1 MPPTPAR
8 ATCAT
13 CACFSRMQ
21 RAVDGWMSQ
30 YSFLRTAPRELL
42 LTYVL
47 KFLESYS
54 YYSLAVTMT
63 LYLSQEFGFSDSQ
76 AGWTYGLMGMLTSVY
91 GFFIGFL
98 IDNLGVKYSLVFG
111 FGLLLVS
118 RIIYGA
124 TRSVGMIHLVV
135 YLTLPLGSA
144 LGIPV
149 MTIGIRRYTSEKGP
163 DRQLA
168 YALFYESLNLASVT
182 AAPAIDGFRR
192 IMRVENEKS
201 DGAPSSY
208 LAKPYRLLIFS
219 GCIFTFIAFLIA
231 SFGMRPGIQVG
242 DSSSVTRTRA
252 PENERRKDAPAMS
265 KGYKGHDMP
274 HSGSEY
280 DQRKKEEEAEEELR
294 KRTVI
299 STSAST
305 ATIDETLSL
314 GQTYPPSVSESHEL
328 QTFELRQGT
337 PWDIMWDVVSNPRF
351 WRFFLFVFLLTG
363 VRTVY
368 RHLEATFPK
377 YMRREMGEHVLFG
390 TIMAINPGIVI
401 ILVPIISPMIQKY
414 ESFWVILAGA
424 AVTSVAPLWLVLGPS
439 YMTAIL
445 FIATLSVGESMWSP
459 RLYQYTMEI
468 AEKGREGTYIS
479 LGNVPNFL
487 ATLSAGVMSGY
498 LLEKYC
504 PAPDDSYGWEE
515 ELARLSADD
524 GNETFPTT
532 ADRIGPPHP
541 PDSAKMWLIIALC
554 SMTCPVVI
562 YLLRNVIMGKKE
574 GLCGTPEFRFC
585 CPCFSERSRS
595 ASSEGVF
602 LDVGDA
608 EGEDDFGKLD
618 DSDTNLIHDTSPL
631 LGYDGSDLREDHLP
645 DNVI

>member
-1 MPPTPAR
+1 MASSPAR
-8 ATCAT
+8 GLCAS
-13 CACFSRMQ
+13 FSRMQ

-118 RIIYGA
+118 RVIYGA

-135 YLTLPLGSA
+135 YLTHPLGCA

-149 MTIGIRRYTSEKGP
+149 MTIGIRRYTSETGP

-192 IMRVENEKS
+192 IMRVENENPG
-201 DGAPSSY
+201 GAPSSY

-242 DSSSVTRTRA
+242 NSSHAMAADTEAISEKKRVTATG
-252 PENERRKDAPAMS
+252 KYDTQHGMLQ
-265 KGYKGHDMP
+265 D
-274 HSGSEY
+274 GSTQ
-280 DQRKKEEEAEEELR
+280 DHEEEEEDDEEEDALR
-294 KRTVI
+294 KRN
-299 STSAST
+299 ASNVNVN
-305 ATIDETLSL
+305 L
-314 GQTYPPSVSESHEL
+314 PPTPTPAPVGSPKSEGL
-328 QTFELRQGT
+328 QTFTPRQGT

-377 YMRREMGEHVLFG
+377 YMRREMGEKVLFG

-401 ILVPIISPMIQKY
+401 ILVPIVSPMIQKY

-424 AVTSVAPLWLVLGPS
+424 AITSVAPLWLVLGPS
-439 YMTAIL
+439 YATAIL
-445 FIATLSVGESMWSP
+445 FIATLSVGESLWSP

-487 ATLSAGVMSGY
+487 ATLTAGVMSGY

-504 PAPDDSYGWEE
+504 PAPDDTYGWEE

-524 GNETFPTT
+524 SNNGTFP
-532 ADRIGPPHP
+532 ASANRIGPPHP

-554 SMTCPVVI
+554 SMTCPVLI

-574 GLCGTPEFRFC
+574 GLCGTPEFRVC
-585 CPCFSERSRS
+585 CPCFSYRSHSRS
-595 ASSEGVF
+595 WSEGLS
-602 LDVGDA
+602 LDD
-608 EGEDDFGKLD
+608 GEPEDERDFGKLGGGSD
-618 DSDTNLIHDTSPL
+618 DDLIHDTAPL
-631 LGYDGSDLREDHLP
+631 LGYDPRGTDSLP